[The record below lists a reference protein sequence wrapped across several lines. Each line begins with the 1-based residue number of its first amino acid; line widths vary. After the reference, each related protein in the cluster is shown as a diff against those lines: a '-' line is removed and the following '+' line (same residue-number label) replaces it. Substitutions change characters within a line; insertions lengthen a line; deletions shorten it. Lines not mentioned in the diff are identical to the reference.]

1 MTAHVLSRYDA
12 EVRGWT
18 GTPAPGFRVVR
29 AGPVVRMIGPGPET
43 HGNAVLYADLD
54 GSDADAVI
62 ADQVA
67 FFGSLGHAFE
77 WKHYSHD
84 GPADLPERLRAAGFV
99 AQPQETFVA
108 LDTGMDVGTRPLPAS
123 VRIER
128 LVDPAALQ
136 AIATVNG
143 AVYGDPDHAAWL
155 VETIL
160 REKQADPDG
169 IDIYA
174 AYERDLPISIGWMRH
189 KAGEAFGSLWGG
201 STLPEWRGRGVY
213 SALVA
218 VRAARARDRG
228 CRWLTVDCS
237 PMSLPILTRRG
248 FQVLSVITPF
258 VRSPGSPVPN
268 LDRRACGPAD

>member
-18 GTPAPGFRVVR
+18 GTPAPGFRVER
-29 AGPVVRMIGPGPET
+29 AGPVVRMVGPGPEA
-43 HGNAVLYADLD
+43 HGNAVLAADLD

-62 ADQVA
+62 AGQVA

-84 GPADLPERLRAAGFV
+84 HPADLPGRLRAAGFV
-99 AQPQETFVA
+99 AQAQETFVA
-108 LDTGMDVGTRPLPAS
+108 LDTALEVRAMPLPPS
-123 VRIER
+123 VRIAR
-128 LVDPAALQ
+128 LDDPAALQ
-136 AIATVNG
+136 AIAAVNG
-143 AVYGDPDHAAWL
+143 AVYGDPAHAAWL
-155 VETIL
+155 LETIL

-174 AYERDLPISIGWMRH
+174 AYAQDFPISVGWMRH
-189 KAGEAFGSLWGG
+189 KAGESFGSLWGG
-201 STLPEWRGRGVY
+201 STVPEWRGRGVY

-248 FQVLSVITPF
+248 FQALSVITPF
-258 VRSPGSPVPN
+258 VWSPGRPRGQP
-268 LDRRACGPAD
+268 